1 MLQEIVVLRQSSS
14 LAKTVLEHMAG
25 CLGKAKTERI
35 QGVLGQLGVVGEFA
49 ESLSVLSVFRE
60 WLFVH
65 GNPSEALSAVLVN
78 AVGFLLTH
86 GEAPPNDM
94 ASLFHQFKKLK
105 TARMIANAFPG
116 FVAFLRKEASR
127 LSDVVRLEMCD
138 LFCEHVWQPSLEFES
153 RRCLLA
159 VVQSHPAFCLGHLA
173 KVHLSCAT
181 LRFLIDGLDLSPTE
195 QHFVTFLIRPH
206 LNASSKVEVAGLL
219 LSMLRA
225 GLEDDLVEWVF
236 QNADACEPILFSK
249 DFSKHLILSG
259 TSHEI
264 VCAAV
269 LNAKQSFGM
278 NFDFSLRTFVQLL
291 LRSVQERSILKL
303 LEVML
308 DVPPLSDLLSDN
320 REIFFAA
327 FSHMMLTLPFPRNQ
341 VIEELVVHIDELEA
355 GSLLKW
361 FGIESLRLLD
371 HDFALK
377 KYGVPEK
384 APDVEVDRVGVP
396 EQSEEAYAHA
406 ISILH

>member
-1 MLQEIVVLRQSSS
+1 M
-14 LAKTVLEHMAG
+14 
-25 CLGKAKTERI
+25 
-35 QGVLGQLGVVGEFA
+35 
-49 ESLSVLSVFRE
+49 
-60 WLFVH
+60 
-65 GNPSEALSAVLVN
+65 
-78 AVGFLLTH
+78 
-86 GEAPPNDM
+86 
-94 ASLFHQFKKLK
+94 
-105 TARMIANAFPG
+105 
-116 FVAFLRKEASR
+116 
-127 LSDVVRLEMCD
+127 
-138 LFCEHVWQPSLEFES
+138 
-153 RRCLLA
+153 
-159 VVQSHPAFCLGHLA
+159 
-173 KVHLSCAT
+173 
-181 LRFLIDGLDLSPTE
+181 
-195 QHFVTFLIRPH
+195 
-206 LNASSKVEVAGLL
+206 
-219 LSMLRA
+219 
-225 GLEDDLVEWVF
+225 
-236 QNADACEPILFSK
+236 
-249 DFSKHLILSG
+249 
-259 TSHEI
+259 
-264 VCAAV
+264 
-269 LNAKQSFGM
+269 
-278 NFDFSLRTFVQLL
+278 QLL